1 MLVCEVPQII
11 ICGIRVVTRI
21 LFVPFQ
27 IDSGKGLFCFIGSSY
42 ETKGTFLFIA
52 VYTKNPVNFVIG

>member
-11 ICGIRVVTRI
+11 FCGIRVVTRI

-52 VYTKNPVNFVIG
+52 VHTKNPVNFVIE